1 MRGFD
6 CHGSERKDTRQP
18 HVTTETSSRSPS
30 LPQTLARDPWVFTGG
45 LLCLLITLV
54 YAVPLLAGAEMDFFT
69 NHLTS
74 IVGLILVVAATFSG
88 LLRIEHVEERRL
100 WARIAIAFGFWA
112 TAEVFTASGLTD
124 PIEAAGS
131 LFLDCLYLL
140 YYLWWIFAL
149 QARPQLTSKRR
160 SSEYS
165 RDFSWAGRV
174 LFAAGLFIYFIFLP
188 RVILPEAYITWI
200 PSFLF
205 YIALDLYIAG
215 RLAFLWATQETPRW
229 RLIYWL
235 LCVGA
240 LLLAVTDI
248 IDAMWT
254 GGWIEPA
261 SPGFADIRW
270 FVPLFIIVVAARAR
284 HHQFTAAATEPGAP
298 RDYQVKGVPLMA
310 YSFAFPVLHFTL
322 HIFEKTSPRLESAR
336 EILVFG
342 WMLLLGGLNL
352 AQHLYLQTWTRQLQA
367 RRREAEEKV
376 LYLSQRDV
384 LTGLLNRREL
394 LAVLGKAIAR
404 SKRGRQR
411 MAVLFIDLDGFKK
424 INDTLG
430 HSVGDSVLSAVA
442 DRLRLCVRETDTLSR
457 YGGDEFVLILETFD
471 DDRYAAEIALR
482 ILTMLSHDLVV
493 DDRPFEL
500 SASIGIGLHPA
511 DGETPQMLID
521 ASDRAMYKAKAGGGQ
536 YRFAHEPESPDSP
549 SHGVPRSDAG

>member
-1 MRGFD
+1 
-6 CHGSERKDTRQP
+6 
-18 HVTTETSSRSPS
+18 VTKQTSSRSPS
-30 LPQTLARDPWVFTGG
+30 LPQTLVKDPWVLTGG
-45 LLCLLITLV
+45 LLCVLITLV
-54 YAVPLLAGAEMDFFT
+54 YAVPLLAGAKMDFFT

-88 LLRIEHVEERRL
+88 LLRIENVEERRL

-112 TAEVFTASGLTD
+112 TAEVFTASRLTD
-124 PIEAAGS
+124 PNEAAGS
-131 LFLDCLYLL
+131 LFLDCLYFL
-140 YYLWWIFAL
+140 YYLWWILAL
-149 QARPQLTSKRR
+149 QARPLEASMRR

-174 LFAAGLFIYFIFLP
+174 LFAGGLFLYFIILP
-188 RVILPEAYITWI
+188 RAILPEAYLTWI

-215 RLAFLWATQETPRW
+215 RLAFLWTTQETPRW

-240 LLLAVTDI
+240 LLFAFTDI

-254 GGWIEPA
+254 GGWIDPA

-270 FVPLFIIVVAARAR
+270 FVPFLFIVVAARVR
-284 HHQFTAAATEPGAP
+284 HHQFATAAT
-298 RDYQVKGVPLMA
+298 D
-310 YSFAFPVLHFTL
+310 FAFPVLHFTL
-322 HIFEKTSPRLESAR
+322 HIFERTSPHLESAR
-336 EILVFG
+336 EILVLG
-342 WMLLLGGLNL
+342 WIFLLGGLSL
-352 AQHLYLQTWTRQLQA
+352 AQHFYVQAWTRQLQA

-404 SKRGRQR
+404 SKRGQRR

-430 HSVGDSVLSAVA
+430 HLVGDAALKAVA
-442 DRLRLCVRETDTLSR
+442 DRLRLCVRETDTLAR
-457 YGGDEFVLILETFD
+457 WGGDEFVLILETFD
-471 DDRYAAEIALR
+471 DHRFAAEIALR
-482 ILTMLSHDLVV
+482 VLTMLSHDLVV
-493 DDRPFEL
+493 DDRPFNL

-511 DGETPQMLID
+511 DGETPQKLID
-521 ASDRAMYKAKAGGGQ
+521 ASDRAMYEAKADGGGQ
-536 YRFAHEPESPDSP
+536 YRFASEPESPGSP
-549 SHGVPRSDAG
+549 SDLVSRSSAG